1 MAYKNLS
8 SKGDLFVHNG
18 TSLVRL
24 PVGSNG
30 KFLVADS
37 TASSGL
43 AYSNE
48 IYIEGTGQTT
58 GAVTDDLITLDLGA
72 VAGAYSV
79 QVRVVGFESTTPAGC
94 NYQIDGGA
102 RTTGAAA
109 TLIGQSQ
116 ELNEEAALTSAD
128 VVLVVSGNDL
138 IVRATGVAALT
149 IDWRCSLQYVFQD
162 AV

>member
-8 SKGDLFVHNG
+8 IKGDIFVHNG

-24 PVGSNG
+24 PVGANG

-37 TASSGL
+37 TATQGV
-43 AYSNE
+43 AWSNE
-48 IYIEGTGQTT
+48 IYIEGTGQTI
-58 GAVTDDLITLDLGA
+58 GAVTADLITLSLGA

-79 QVRVVGFESTTPAGC
+79 QVRVVGFEDTTPAGC
-94 NYQIDGGA
+94 NYRIDGGA

-116 ELNEEAALTSAD
+116 ALNEEAALATAD
-128 VVLVVSGNDL
+128 VVLVVSANNL
-138 IVRATGVAALT
+138 IVRATGVVGLT
-149 IDWRCSLQYVFQD
+149 IDWRCSLRYILQD
-162 AV
+162 